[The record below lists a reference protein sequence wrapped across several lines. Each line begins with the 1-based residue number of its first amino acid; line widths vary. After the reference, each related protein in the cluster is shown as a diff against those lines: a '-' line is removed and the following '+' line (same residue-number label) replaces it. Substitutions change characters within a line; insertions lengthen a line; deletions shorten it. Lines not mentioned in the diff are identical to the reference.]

1 MTRALMTDIDD
12 EFRPPSA
19 LSILLM
25 VLVSAAMV
33 VGVLIDLGMLLVFGM
48 LFDAPG
54 SNTAVAPF
62 LLGAMLLYPVV
73 VIVGLVRLWRHQGRG
88 GMWAAALYLPMT
100 ATALVLVLL
109 ASIWW

>member
-1 MTRALMTDIDD
+1 MTDIDD

-19 LSILLM
+19 LSILLL

-33 VGVLIDLGMLLVFGM
+33 VAVLIDLGMLLVFGM
-48 LFDAPG
+48 LFDAPTA
-54 SNTAVAPF
+54 NTAVAPV

-88 GMWAAALYLPMT
+88 DSWAALYLPLA
-100 ATALVLVLL
+100 ATALVVGLF

>member
-1 MTRALMTDIDD
+1 MAEDLDD

-48 LFDAPG
+48 LFDAPD

-73 VIVGLVRLWRHQGRG
+73 VSVGLVRLWRHQGRG
-88 GMWAAALYLPMT
+88 DTWAAVLYLPMT